1 MSSPDPPQ
9 SSAVADETAAARIG
23 STIAERYTIE
33 GLLGEGGMGAVY
45 LVQHKSLRKK
55 LAMKLLR
62 PEYMRNPTVLAR
74 FEREAVAAA
83 HLSHPNVAAASDFG
97 RTEDGHFFLVLE
109 YIEGRELR
117 EVLTQAQG
125 PLPLPRVLF
134 ITRQILSALVRAH
147 ELGIVHRDLKPEN
160 IMLVKGEGHS
170 DHVKVLDF
178 GLAHVPRKV
187 ADELPVPALP
197 EGAQALAAAAGK
209 ATGRAGSKITKV
221 GDIIGTPAYMAP
233 EQSIGEETDVRSD
246 LYSLGIVVYE
256 MLAGARPFTGQS
268 LLVLMQQHLTIPPPP
283 FSQSAPSAHIP
294 KPVEELVRR
303 LLAKEPSDRF
313 QTPQEVLERVDALFA
328 SLKLRWPPPSAS
340 ASQSHDA
347 VTQPRIPAIH
357 RAITAIRQR
366 SLALVTGSAG
376 GGAAGSSA
384 LPVGAESSST
394 WQGRLLTSL
403 HVPGPLRER
412 LLQTPRW
419 PWLLAVGV
427 LVIAAGAMA
436 ALALHSPDESG
447 TVTVGKP
454 RAAVRRPAAASSV
467 AQAEIDAV
475 TAQGPAA
482 LLTLAQRYPTD
493 PRIRRAIVHSYISAR
508 RYAEALPA
516 IAELAALDPGVG
528 RDLEIIQAIVAA
540 LNDPATSN
548 RATEL
553 LERDLGEAG
562 VELLYDLTT
571 RQTGARWKSR
581 LMQSLAKPEVLAN
594 ASPALRVA
602 IDLRAAKRC
611 EAKRDLLP
619 RVQSEGDAR
628 ALTQLRALAQTQ
640 GCGFLG
646 LGDCFPCLRK
656 GTALRDAITAL
667 EARFGTA
674 NPQGEKP

>member
-197 EGAQALAAAAGK
+197 EGAQAQAPTGGK
-209 ATGRAGSKITKV
+209 AAPRVGSKITKV

-384 LPVGAESSST
+384 VPVGAESSST

-427 LVIAAGAMA
+427 LVIAAGAIT

-656 GTALRDAITAL
+656 GTVLRDAITAL